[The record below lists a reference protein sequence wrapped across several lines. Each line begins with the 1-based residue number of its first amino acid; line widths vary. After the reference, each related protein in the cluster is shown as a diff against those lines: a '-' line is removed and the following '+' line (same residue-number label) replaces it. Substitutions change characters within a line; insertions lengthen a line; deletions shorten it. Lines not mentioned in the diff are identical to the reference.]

1 MVGRLALAAA
11 SLPDKDGDGQ
21 PCKKR
26 REEDASVK
34 TITRYFSP
42 LAKTGDKALSPP
54 KPNNILDYF
63 KKTSVPEKA
72 TVPAV
77 AGENKA
83 HFDGDDKDCKSH
95 RKPPSKLKRKRKRV
109 NLNKLREIKEPEN
122 EGPIET
128 NCDDNRETTEI
139 KQDSDDF
146 IATCTLVD
154 QNRVGE
160 SAEDNIQGENFSDA
174 DVYGKSVKKAGFE
187 INAVK
192 NRVRKSRKR
201 KHKVYVDLSE
211 SLSFENQLN
220 EECKK
225 ETKDNKMVSPE
236 IVECDA
242 ITISDS
248 SFDTHTDKASQVN
261 SSTITVSFEDFLR
274 SQGEH
279 NVDHLEEGTK
289 PMLDDSV
296 TATEM
301 DRSGSTSDPEK
312 GEESQQ
318 VPLRTVTV
326 LAQVHSVPP
335 KLASLNREQKGSMKI
350 ASIFLKQK
358 GCIGEKESS
367 PPLLE
372 SEQTEQVTQK
382 RKSNVV
388 IEEEELELA
397 VLETTG
403 SDPLKTK
410 SALEERHQFM
420 KAFRQ
425 PTSDVIKSGVKKA
438 PGKSKQVTGKSSK
451 DKKGS
456 EGDIGSNKELESG
469 VPEDCVDK
477 HMHSCSE
484 NHRTKTRRPKKFQ
497 KKGNRRRKALEAKEK
512 CVLNTSDYNEEK
524 DSGANLQ
531 TKENNLDVR
540 ISSSPKVNKLRR
552 SLRQKKADTSKTAT
566 PKKNRIRNASSEDES
581 VCPLQ
586 TSTPKTSKQS
596 LKKNMY
602 KAEVITVPSDAN
614 SPIRMRFTRIS
625 ATLKSNKGEATKN
638 EELNS
643 KNIKISST
651 SKNIS
656 KAKQLV
662 EKAKAIRH
670 NRSKVNEDIPTPVRR
685 SSRQQALAEKKQLQ
699 ENEKP
704 AITIQSSLS
713 NATTTMQD
721 VKQKNLRS
729 LNDVL
734 GKKSRNV
741 KASKNS
747 KGKLAYPSSVLAK
760 NAQKSADEPIVI
772 FDESSQDAS
781 ENSQDD
787 DQFRSKREFLMSGL
801 PELLK
806 RQIAKKAAATEAYSL
821 ASSCFKTV
829 VHVQQKDD
837 CHPMWKLKS
846 PLCPLLTKLKKLSTE
861 VTDVTKIIIS
871 LGEFST
877 VKSELTGNCSAPMF
891 SGHRSV
897 FPDAVRKG
905 LLDEIVSSNSQFPV
919 RKYLYAFLR
928 RQTEQLLFENS
939 IQESRVGAAN
949 SEVIQKHSENWKET
963 KRKRRETEDH
973 KSKRRKQVE
982 GTEKEL
988 KSRVSRNLTAPVSG
1002 GKQADAA
1009 QPTHFGK
1016 NKNQKPDIIIEDDEY
1031 LSEPNTLSG
1040 VEKEDVLWTEKYQPQ
1055 DSSELVGNRK
1065 EIERL
1070 HSWLKEWKKRADL
1083 EEKRN
1088 QKGEKED
1095 KEHQDSLDSLDFKSN
1110 ESDIE
1115 EEISLCNTVLIT
1127 GPPGVGKTAAVYA
1140 CAQELGFKIFEV
1152 NASCQRSGR
1161 QVLSQLREATQSHQV
1176 DKKGIN
1182 AHKPCFFNSCSSAK
1196 SPKKMYSPKKV
1207 ISPRKPP
1214 LSPKGAG
1221 LKRNLPPKT
1230 LANYFKM
1237 PSKHKGNDG
1246 TVTSQEKNK
1255 VLHQSAGSLQSSSEE
1270 KDAQIKSTNK
1280 EVEGGEHNRKSATSL
1295 ILFEEVDII
1304 FDEDAG
1310 FLSAIKTFMA
1320 TAKRP
1325 VILTTN
1331 DPTFSLMFD
1340 GYFEEINFRT
1350 PSLIN
1355 AASYLQA
1362 LCLAENL
1369 RTDVK
1374 DLAALLTTNNCDIR
1388 QSVLFL
1394 QFWVK
1399 SGGGYLKDKCLALH
1413 GEDETNKADQVIN
1426 AEKATDSEIEVSQAD
1441 APLQEFPKCDTG
1453 CVETLLGLRNILL
1466 PSEDLFTF
1474 LKKITTMEKWDK
1486 LIQLLTEFQLKTV
1499 DFIYS
1504 NLELLLPL
1512 PVHYLSNQSEA
1523 SNSTLER
1530 TTIVSSKSKSINSYC
1545 SGKKSKK
1552 TKNKKRLDIL
1562 DDSDLFD
1569 TELNYSAEFLSLPA
1583 DSSTS
1588 CAEVNSEETKLMMNS
1603 EGKDLKNKT
1612 PANDKRSALVCQC
1625 LNSLTEFVDN
1635 MSFLDCCV
1643 NSNTRE
1649 PLEFSK
1655 DEGFNWTN
1663 GKIKNGLCDEFSIE
1677 NTDWWSSQSCSE
1689 IKAAIEALS
1698 FKKCSVSISQK
1709 LETSLS
1715 SSKTPES
1722 DQLEGLTMHISN
1734 TRNYV
1739 SFNQSAD
1746 PSIHEKAQ
1754 KRLAV
1759 IRTIFSRAPLNLGNK
1774 QASILEYLPTLR
1786 SICRSEKIKEQG
1798 KTKRRFLHYLEGIH
1812 LEIPRQ
1818 IIRSLSLDFA

>member
-1 MVGRLALAAA
+1 M
-11 SLPDKDGDGQ
+11 
-21 PCKKR
+21 
-26 REEDASVK
+26 
-34 TITRYFSP
+34 
-42 LAKTGDKALSPP
+42 AKTGDKALSPP

-211 SLSFENQLN
+211 SLSLENQLN

-236 IVECDA
+236 IVECDT

-614 SPIRMRFTRIS
+614 SPIR
-625 ATLKSNKGEATKN
+625 
-638 EELNS
+638 
-643 KNIKISST
+643 
-651 SKNIS
+651 
-656 KAKQLV
+656 
-662 EKAKAIRH
+662 
-670 NRSKVNEDIPTPVRR
+670 
-685 SSRQQALAEKKQLQ
+685 
-699 ENEKP
+699 
-704 AITIQSSLS
+704 
-713 NATTTMQD
+713 
-721 VKQKNLRS
+721 
-729 LNDVL
+729 
-734 GKKSRNV
+734 
-741 KASKNS
+741 
-747 KGKLAYPSSVLAK
+747 
-760 NAQKSADEPIVI
+760 
-772 FDESSQDAS
+772 
-781 ENSQDD
+781 
-787 DQFRSKREFLMSGL
+787 
-801 PELLK
+801 
-806 RQIAKKAAATEAYSL
+806 
-821 ASSCFKTV
+821 
-829 VHVQQKDD
+829 
-837 CHPMWKLKS
+837 
-846 PLCPLLTKLKKLSTE
+846 
-861 VTDVTKIIIS
+861 
-871 LGEFST
+871 
-877 VKSELTGNCSAPMF
+877 
-891 SGHRSV
+891 
-897 FPDAVRKG
+897 
-905 LLDEIVSSNSQFPV
+905 
-919 RKYLYAFLR
+919 
-928 RQTEQLLFENS
+928 
-939 IQESRVGAAN
+939 
-949 SEVIQKHSENWKET
+949 
-963 KRKRRETEDH
+963 
-973 KSKRRKQVE
+973 
-982 GTEKEL
+982 
-988 KSRVSRNLTAPVSG
+988 
-1002 GKQADAA
+1002 
-1009 QPTHFGK
+1009 
-1016 NKNQKPDIIIEDDEY
+1016 
-1031 LSEPNTLSG
+1031 
-1040 VEKEDVLWTEKYQPQ
+1040 
-1055 DSSELVGNRK
+1055 
-1065 EIERL
+1065 
-1070 HSWLKEWKKRADL
+1070 
-1083 EEKRN
+1083 
-1088 QKGEKED
+1088 
-1095 KEHQDSLDSLDFKSN
+1095 
-1110 ESDIE
+1110 
-1115 EEISLCNTVLIT
+1115 
-1127 GPPGVGKTAAVYA
+1127 
-1140 CAQELGFKIFEV
+1140 
-1152 NASCQRSGR
+1152 
-1161 QVLSQLREATQSHQV
+1161 
-1176 DKKGIN
+1176 
-1182 AHKPCFFNSCSSAK
+1182 
-1196 SPKKMYSPKKV
+1196 
-1207 ISPRKPP
+1207 
-1214 LSPKGAG
+1214 
-1221 LKRNLPPKT
+1221 
-1230 LANYFKM
+1230 
-1237 PSKHKGNDG
+1237 
-1246 TVTSQEKNK
+1246 
-1255 VLHQSAGSLQSSSEE
+1255 
-1270 KDAQIKSTNK
+1270 
-1280 EVEGGEHNRKSATSL
+1280 
-1295 ILFEEVDII
+1295 
-1304 FDEDAG
+1304 
-1310 FLSAIKTFMA
+1310 
-1320 TAKRP
+1320 
-1325 VILTTN
+1325 
-1331 DPTFSLMFD
+1331 
-1340 GYFEEINFRT
+1340 
-1350 PSLIN
+1350 
-1355 AASYLQA
+1355 
-1362 LCLAENL
+1362 
-1369 RTDVK
+1369 
-1374 DLAALLTTNNCDIR
+1374 
-1388 QSVLFL
+1388 
-1394 QFWVK
+1394 
-1399 SGGGYLKDKCLALH
+1399 
-1413 GEDETNKADQVIN
+1413 
-1426 AEKATDSEIEVSQAD
+1426 
-1441 APLQEFPKCDTG
+1441 
-1453 CVETLLGLRNILL
+1453 
-1466 PSEDLFTF
+1466 
-1474 LKKITTMEKWDK
+1474 
-1486 LIQLLTEFQLKTV
+1486 
-1499 DFIYS
+1499 
-1504 NLELLLPL
+1504 
-1512 PVHYLSNQSEA
+1512 
-1523 SNSTLER
+1523 
-1530 TTIVSSKSKSINSYC
+1530 
-1545 SGKKSKK
+1545 
-1552 TKNKKRLDIL
+1552 
-1562 DDSDLFD
+1562 
-1569 TELNYSAEFLSLPA
+1569 
-1583 DSSTS
+1583 
-1588 CAEVNSEETKLMMNS
+1588 
-1603 EGKDLKNKT
+1603 
-1612 PANDKRSALVCQC
+1612 
-1625 LNSLTEFVDN
+1625 
-1635 MSFLDCCV
+1635 
-1643 NSNTRE
+1643 
-1649 PLEFSK
+1649 
-1655 DEGFNWTN
+1655 
-1663 GKIKNGLCDEFSIE
+1663 
-1677 NTDWWSSQSCSE
+1677 
-1689 IKAAIEALS
+1689 
-1698 FKKCSVSISQK
+1698 
-1709 LETSLS
+1709 
-1715 SSKTPES
+1715 
-1722 DQLEGLTMHISN
+1722 
-1734 TRNYV
+1734 
-1739 SFNQSAD
+1739 
-1746 PSIHEKAQ
+1746 
-1754 KRLAV
+1754 
-1759 IRTIFSRAPLNLGNK
+1759 
-1774 QASILEYLPTLR
+1774 
-1786 SICRSEKIKEQG
+1786 
-1798 KTKRRFLHYLEGIH
+1798 
-1812 LEIPRQ
+1812 
-1818 IIRSLSLDFA
+1818 